1 MISDAGSGPPDAGL
15 GDDGRFLF
23 RLCITGP
30 TPRSAR
36 AIVNIRRLCDEH
48 LAGVYDLEIV
58 DISLDPAAAV
68 SNNIIAVPTLIK
80 RRPLPEQRFIGDLS
94 ETDRL
99 LRGLDVVALPP
110 ITPRTVPD
118 ARTD

>member
-1 MISDAGSGPPDAGL
+1 MLGGAYNVFVSGNYAYVASL
-15 GDDGRFLF
+15 
-23 RLCITGP
+23 
-30 TPRSAR
+30 SSNA
-36 AIVNIRRLCDEH
+36 
-48 LAGVYDLEIV
+48 LEIV